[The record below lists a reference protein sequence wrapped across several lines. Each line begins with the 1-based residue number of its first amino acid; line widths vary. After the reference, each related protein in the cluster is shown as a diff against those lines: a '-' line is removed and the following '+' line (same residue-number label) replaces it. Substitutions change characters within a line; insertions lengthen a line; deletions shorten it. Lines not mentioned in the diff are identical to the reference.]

1 VRKTVESSLPR
12 LATKSGG
19 RKRKKSLNDPRD
31 LIVRGKTFHLG
42 IDSKRKPQLTNGLP
56 DGIFSYQKSQFGYI
70 LEGLW
75 LKNIGF
81 FSYHLKYFM
90 GIRSFSGHL
99 EYYIA
104 IWYTLWPLVNLVVI
118 WDLYLSTFWYIEP
131 GKIWQPCFDS
141 LPKEPKS
148 LDGWLKFNTQRRFFA
163 TNRKNEWRHI
173 THTDCK
179 RAKSTSTIGLRLI

>member
-70 LEGLW
+70 LEG
-75 LKNIGF
+75 
-81 FSYHLKYFM
+81 HAM
-90 GIRSFSGHL
+90 EDVGIFYGHL
-99 EYYIA
+99 VHLTA
-104 IWYTLWPLVNLVVI
+104 IWNILWTFNGYLV
-118 WDLYLSTFWYIEP
+118 YIFTVFGMLGQE
-131 GKIWQPCFDS
+131 
-141 LPKEPKS
+141 KS
-148 LDGWLKFNTQRRFFA
+148 GSRD
-163 TNRKNEWRHI
+163 
-173 THTDCK
+173 
-179 RAKSTSTIGLRLI
+179 